1 MTDLRGEQRKIGQ
14 LLLEA
19 GYVTAQQVEQALRI
33 QKSTRE
39 RICSI
44 LIDLGH
50 LSEESFLEFLSQ
62 TPGMAS
68 IDISSIKID
77 AQVMNL
83 VPEEIARRL
92 ELVPIGQ
99 LGSTLTVATV
109 YPLEE
114 KELQELEGVVGMKVR
129 PVLCARSSILN
140 AIDSHFE
147 KEKKKSRVEGEEEN
161 DLSTFEGPLKLTRI
175 ARLIQEIEDLPTLP
189 DILNKVSA
197 VINDPNSS
205 AADLAKVVSSDGSL
219 SGKLLRLANSPAYG
233 FSRKISDI
241 QHAIALLGFA
251 ETQALAISVSVFDQL
266 SNKADFDYEG
276 HWNHSLACAT
286 LARMISTNLKVGGM
300 ETAFT
305 AGLLHDV
312 GKVMLAIKMGGKQ
325 NKVNVLFSSGTGVTK
340 METEQKILGITHAE
354 VGYLLAEHW
363 LLPSIV
369 TEAIRYHHSPEFG
382 AESRV
387 IANIVY
393 LANLYCEAAQFAE
406 SIVFDEP
413 IVQSL
418 GTIEVSEK
426 AFRNTLQAYSKV
438 AAELDSV
445 G

>member
-1 MTDLRGEQRKIGQ
+1 MTNLKGEQKKIGE
-14 LLLEA
+14 LLIEA
-19 GYVTAQQVEQALRI
+19 GYITAQHVDQALRI
-33 QKSTRE
+33 QRSTGE

-50 LSEESFLEFLSQ
+50 LSEENFLEFLSQ

-68 IDISSIKID
+68 VDISSIKIED
-77 AQVMNL
+77 EVMNL
-83 VPEEIARRL
+83 VPEEVARRL

-99 LGSTLTVATV
+99 LGSTVTVAMV
-109 YPLEE
+109 YPLDE
-114 KELQELEGVVGMKVR
+114 KELQELENIVGMKVR
-129 PVLCARSSILN
+129 PVLCARSAILD
-140 AIDSHFE
+140 AIESHFE
-147 KEKKKSRVEGEEEN
+147 REKKKFRVEGDEGE
-161 DLSTFEGPLKLTRI
+161 DLSAFEGPLKLTRI
-175 ARLIQEIEDLPTLP
+175 ARLIQEIKDLPTLP

-251 ETQALAISVSVFDQL
+251 ETQSLAISVSVFDEL
-266 SNKADFDYEG
+266 SNKADFDYQG

-312 GKVMLAIKMGGKQ
+312 GKVLLAIKMGGKQ
-325 NKVNVLFSSGTGVTK
+325 NKVNVLFSSSTGMTK
-340 METEQKILGITHAE
+340 LETEQKILGITHAE

-363 LLPSIV
+363 LLPSVV

-406 SIVFDEP
+406 SIVFDDP
-413 IVQSL
+413 IMQSL
-418 GTIEVSEK
+418 GIIEVSEE
-426 AFRNTLQAYSKV
+426 AFRNTLQAYSQI
-438 AAELDSV
+438 AAELDSL